1 MRYAVACLKPSP
13 KPASAS
19 GDLPRWYW
27 GWCLPGYAPVWPSA
41 PFCWIVTQTTT
52 PRFGLTLQRGSEDA
66 SSAEMRLDLKFADAY
81 EDLQASNVFTA
92 AYCSWKLAV
101 YT

>member
-1 MRYAVACLKPSP
+1 MPQAQPKARFSIRRLATLVLGLLLAWICAGVAVRAVLLDRYADYHAKVRA
-13 KPASAS
+13 
-19 GDLPRWYW
+19 
-27 GWCLPGYAPVWPSA
+27 YAP
-41 PFCWIVTQTTT
+41 
-52 PRFGLTLQRGSEDA
+52 RGSEDA

-92 AYCSWKLAV
+92 AYCSWRLAV